1 MLSAKDAG
9 PGLIVIFWKLGAVLF
24 CRVRQPGDMSDGQWS
39 VSGGGGGARTRDN
52 ETFPTLN
59 QSMICTYQVNGPPQ
73 FQKWSVLPTPSPN
86 REAVNEWC
94 ERMWE
99 DISLSQ
105 FLSFITC
112 LVSSLR
118 VAAMQQPASPSSQ
131 TVSCYPSAQ
140 PAPLLSSPPLTLTP
154 LPHAPSA
161 PLMQRCTLDNVKC
174 IGLYLILEKQTLNM
188 LSDQCYFEI
197 TVSNF

>member
-1 MLSAKDAG
+1 MRARDWLWS
-9 PGLIVIFWKLGAVLF
+9 FENWELF
-24 CRVRQPGDMSDGQWS
+24 CFVEWGSRGPGDMSDGQWS
-39 VSGGGGGARTRDN
+39 VSGGGARTRDN
-52 ETFPTLN
+52 QTFPTLN
-59 QSMICTYQVNGPPQ
+59 QSMICTYQVNGPSQ

-118 VAAMQQPASPSSQ
+118 ATATAMQQPASPSSQ

-140 PAPLLSSPPLTLTP
+140 LSSALTLTP

-174 IGLYLILEKQTLNM
+174 IGLYQRNKHWTCSLTNVILK
-188 LSDQCYFEI
+188 SQCR
-197 TVSNF
+197 VSKDNIW

>member
-1 MLSAKDAG
+1 MRARDWLWS
-9 PGLIVIFWKLGAVLF
+9 FENWELF
-24 CRVRQPGDMSDGQWS
+24 CFVEWGSRGPGDMSDGQWS
-39 VSGGGGGARTRDN
+39 VSGGGARTRDN
-52 ETFPTLN
+52 QTFPTLN

-118 VAAMQQPASPSSQ
+118 ATAMQQPASPSSQ

-140 PAPLLSSPPLTLTP
+140 LSPHSHSSPSC
-154 LPHAPSA
+154 A
-161 PLMQRCTLDNVKC
+161 QCTTYAA
-174 IGLYLILEKQTLNM
+174 LYTG
-188 LSDQCYFEI
+188 
-197 TVSNF
+197 

>member
-24 CRVRQPGDMSDGQWS
+24 CRVRQPGDMSDGQCA
-39 VSGGGGGARTRDN
+39 VSGGGARTRDN

-94 ERMWE
+94 ERIWE

-140 PAPLLSSPPLTLTP
+140 PSPLRSSP
-154 LPHAPSA
+154 HSHSSPSCA
-161 PLMQRCTLDNVKC
+161 QCTTYAA
-174 IGLYLILEKQTLNM
+174 LYTG
-188 LSDQCYFEI
+188 
-197 TVSNF
+197 